1 MNRTAPKGSFLFDVL
16 TPHIYNDP
24 GVFRLLSFQRNCSII
39 DEREQEM
46 LVPAEVWTVAK
57 AEQGNAVLVRPL
69 GLDVAVPIFIAPLE
83 AQSILIGLGSVKMPR
98 PLTHDLFITV
108 LESLESSVNRVEITA
123 LKEGT
128 YYAKLILDSSGS
140 EIAVDARPSDCLA
153 LAVRVKCPIYIDEAV
168 VDEAGI
174 SVKMVEEKNRELRQE
189 QPASETTEET
199 EAPTVAE
206 VAPLVQEDEMATLR
220 KRLQTAID
228 EENYEEAARLRDRI
242 REIESA

>member
-1 MNRTAPKGSFLFDVL
+1 
-16 TPHIYNDP
+16 
-24 GVFRLLSFQRNCSII
+24 
-39 DEREQEM
+39 M

-108 LESLESSVNRVEITA
+108 LESLESSVNRVEITS
-123 LKEGT
+123 LREGT
-128 YYAKLILDSSGS
+128 YYAKLILESSGS

-174 SVKMVEEKNRELRQE
+174 SVKMVEEKNKELKPEDAPQL
-189 QPASETTEET
+189 SEEPETSQMT
-199 EAPTVAE
+199 EAAPMPPETV
-206 VAPLVQEDEMATLR
+206 MAGLR
-220 KRLQTAID
+220 KLLDAAIE
-228 EENYEEAARLRDRI
+228 EENYEEAARLRDKI
-242 REIESA
+242 RELESS

>member
-1 MNRTAPKGSFLFDVL
+1 
-16 TPHIYNDP
+16 
-24 GVFRLLSFQRNCSII
+24 
-39 DEREQEM
+39 M

-98 PLTHDLFITV
+98 PLTHDLFISV
-108 LESLESSVNRVEITA
+108 LESLESSVNRVEITS
-123 LKEGT
+123 LKDST
-128 YYAKLILDSSGS
+128 YYAKLILESAGS

-174 SVKMVEEKNRELRQE
+174 SVKMVEEKNREYATNRG
-189 QPASETTEET
+189 A
-199 EAPTVAE
+199 VAFFPKP
-206 VAPLVQEDEMATLR
+206 VNFDEMIKVIRATLSTDAG
-220 KRLQTAID
+220 KPPVPA
-228 EENYEEAARLRDRI
+228 
-242 REIESA
+242 

>member
-1 MNRTAPKGSFLFDVL
+1 
-16 TPHIYNDP
+16 
-24 GVFRLLSFQRNCSII
+24 
-39 DEREQEM
+39 M

-174 SVKMVEEKNRELRQE
+174 SVKMVEEKNRELKQGEMAGE
-189 QPASETTEET
+189 QPAEESETP
-199 EAPTVAE
+199 AVE
-206 VAPLVQEDEMATLR
+206 VAPAAQEDEMSSLR
-220 KRLQTAID
+220 KLLQAAIE

-242 REIESA
+242 REIEST

>member
-1 MNRTAPKGSFLFDVL
+1 
-16 TPHIYNDP
+16 
-24 GVFRLLSFQRNCSII
+24 
-39 DEREQEM
+39 M

-174 SVKMVEEKNRELRQE
+174 SVKMVEEKNRELKPEQE
-189 QPASETTEET
+189 AAGEQAEAAESET
-199 EAPTVAE
+199 PTVSE
-206 VAPLVQEDEMATLR
+206 VAPLVQEDEMSSLR
-220 KRLQTAID
+220 KLLQAAIE
-228 EENYEEAARLRDRI
+228 EENYEEAARLRDKI

>member
-1 MNRTAPKGSFLFDVL
+1 
-16 TPHIYNDP
+16 
-24 GVFRLLSFQRNCSII
+24 
-39 DEREQEM
+39 M

-83 AQSILIGLGSVKMPR
+83 AQSILIGMGSVKMPR

-108 LESLESSVNRVEITA
+108 LENLEASVNRVEITA

-128 YYAKLILDSSGS
+128 YYAKLVLEASGS

-153 LAVRVKCPIYIDEAV
+153 LAVRIKCPVYIDEAV

-174 SVKMVEEKNRELRQE
+174 SVKMVEEKSREARQE
-189 QPASETTEET
+189 ESSDLAIEGREAGPLPEISPLAQESEL
-199 EAPTVAE
+199 AG
-206 VAPLVQEDEMATLR
+206 L
-220 KRLQTAID
+220 KRRLETAIE
-228 EENYEEAARLRDRI
+228 EENYEDAARLRDRI
-242 REIESA
+242 RELESS

>member
-1 MNRTAPKGSFLFDVL
+1 
-16 TPHIYNDP
+16 
-24 GVFRLLSFQRNCSII
+24 
-39 DEREQEM
+39 M

-108 LESLESSVNRVEITA
+108 LESLESSINRVEITS

-128 YYAKLILDSSGS
+128 YFAKLILESSGS
-140 EIAVDARPSDCLA
+140 EISIDARPSDCLA

-174 SVKMVEEKNRELRQE
+174 SVKMVEEKNRELKSMD
-189 QPASETTEET
+189 PVVHATEDQDVPQMPEPSPMPPET
-199 EAPTVAE
+199 E
-206 VAPLVQEDEMATLR
+206 MAGLR
-220 KRLQTAID
+220 KALDAAIE
-228 EENYEEAARLRDRI
+228 EENYEEAAKLRDRI
-242 REIESA
+242 RELEST

>member
-1 MNRTAPKGSFLFDVL
+1 
-16 TPHIYNDP
+16 
-24 GVFRLLSFQRNCSII
+24 
-39 DEREQEM
+39 M

-98 PLTHDLFITV
+98 PLTHDLLITV
-108 LESLESSVNRVEITA
+108 MENLEASVNRVVITA

-128 YYAKLILDSSGS
+128 YYAKLILESSGS
-140 EIAVDARPSDCLA
+140 EIVIDARPSDCLA
-153 LAVRVKCPIYIDEAV
+153 LAVRMKCPIYIDEAV

-174 SVKMVEEKNRELRQE
+174 SVKMVEEKNREARQE
-189 QPASETTEET
+189 ESS
-199 EAPTVAE
+199 EAPTIPE
-206 VAPLVQEDEMATLR
+206 MPPLAQEAEMAGLR
-220 KRLQTAID
+220 KRLDTAIE

-242 REIESA
+242 RELEST

>member
-1 MNRTAPKGSFLFDVL
+1 
-16 TPHIYNDP
+16 
-24 GVFRLLSFQRNCSII
+24 
-39 DEREQEM
+39 M

-83 AQSILIGLGSVKMPR
+83 AQSILIGMGSVKMPR

-108 LESLESSVNRVEITA
+108 LENLEASVNRVEITA

-128 YYAKLILDSSGS
+128 YFAKLVLEASGS

-153 LAVRVKCPIYIDEAV
+153 LAVRIKCPIYIDEAV

-174 SVKMVEEKNRELRQE
+174 SVKMVEEKSREARQE
-189 QPASETTEET
+189 ESSEQAVEGREPGALPEIPPLAHET
-199 EAPTVAE
+199 E
-206 VAPLVQEDEMATLR
+206 MAGLK
-220 KRLQTAID
+220 KRLEAAIE

-242 REIESA
+242 RELENT

>member
-1 MNRTAPKGSFLFDVL
+1 
-16 TPHIYNDP
+16 
-24 GVFRLLSFQRNCSII
+24 
-39 DEREQEM
+39 M

-98 PLTHDLFITV
+98 PLTHDLFLTT
-108 LESLESSVNRVEITA
+108 LENLEASINRVEITA

-128 YYAKLILDSSGS
+128 YYAKLILESSGTEVS
-140 EIAVDARPSDCLA
+140 IDARPSDCLA

-174 SVKMVEEKNRELRQE
+174 SVKMVEEKNKELKADDPQLE
-189 QPASETTEET
+189 ASEEESGGSGDSAESSEG
-199 EAPTVAE
+199 EAVPLVPEISPVAHEAE
-206 VAPLVQEDEMATLR
+206 VTNLKKLLDV
-220 KRLQTAID
+220 AIE
-228 EENYEEAARLRDRI
+228 EENYEEAARLRDKI
-242 REIESA
+242 RELEKS

>member
-1 MNRTAPKGSFLFDVL
+1 M
-16 TPHIYNDP
+16 
-24 GVFRLLSFQRNCSII
+24 
-39 DEREQEM
+39 RESWKEM

-174 SVKMVEEKNRELRQE
+174 SVKMVEEKNRELKQE
-189 QPASETTEET
+189 QGAGETSTEESET
-199 EAPTVAE
+199 PTVTE
-206 VAPLVQEDEMATLR
+206 VAPLVQEDEMSSLR
-220 KRLQTAID
+220 KLLQAAID
-228 EENYEEAARLRDRI
+228 EENYEEAARLRDKI

>member
-1 MNRTAPKGSFLFDVL
+1 
-16 TPHIYNDP
+16 
-24 GVFRLLSFQRNCSII
+24 
-39 DEREQEM
+39 M

-83 AQSILIGLGSVKMPR
+83 AQSILIGMGSVKMPR
-98 PLTHDLFITV
+98 PLTHDLFLTA
-108 LESLESSVNRVEITA
+108 LENLEASINRVEITA

-140 EIAVDARPSDCLA
+140 EVSIDARPSDCLA

-174 SVKMVEEKNRELRQE
+174 SVKMVEEKSKELKSGE
-189 QPASETTEET
+189 AELPTPEEAEESAEEGGDEE
-199 EAPTVAE
+199 EAESAEPVPLVPEVSPVAHDAE
-206 VAPLVQEDEMATLR
+206 VSTL
-220 KRLQTAID
+220 KKLLDAAIE

-242 REIESA
+242 RELENS

>member
-1 MNRTAPKGSFLFDVL
+1 ME
-16 TPHIYNDP
+16 
-24 GVFRLLSFQRNCSII
+24 NCSII
-39 DEREQEM
+39 ESKRVRKM

-108 LESLESSVNRVEITA
+108 LESLESSVNRVEITS

-128 YYAKLILDSSGS
+128 YYAKLILESSGT

-153 LAVRVKCPIYIDEAV
+153 LAVRVKCPIYIDETV

-174 SVKMVEEKNRELRQE
+174 SVKMVEEKGRELKQIDPSTF
-189 QPASETTEET
+189 QTEEGEGET
-199 EAPTVAE
+199 ETLTETPTFQPE
-206 VAPLVQEDEMATLR
+206 TEMLSLKKLLDA
-220 KRLQTAID
+220 AIE
-228 EENYEEAARLRDRI
+228 EENYEEAARLRDKI
-242 REIESA
+242 RELENT

>member
-1 MNRTAPKGSFLFDVL
+1 
-16 TPHIYNDP
+16 
-24 GVFRLLSFQRNCSII
+24 
-39 DEREQEM
+39 M

-98 PLTHDLFITV
+98 PLTHDLFISV
-108 LESLESSVNRVEITA
+108 LENLESSVNRVEITS

-128 YYAKLILDSSGS
+128 YFAKLILESGGA

-174 SVKMVEEKNRELRQE
+174 SVKMVEEKNRELKQSDAGARSRPRSRKTPRSRRPAPCRRRPE
-189 QPASETTEET
+189 MARPASKALDARHRGRELRGSGQ
-199 EAPTVAE
+199 APGPHPGAGKHI
-206 VAPLVQEDEMATLR
+206 AG
-220 KRLQTAID
+220 
-228 EENYEEAARLRDRI
+228 
-242 REIESA
+242 

>member
-1 MNRTAPKGSFLFDVL
+1 
-16 TPHIYNDP
+16 
-24 GVFRLLSFQRNCSII
+24 
-39 DEREQEM
+39 M

-174 SVKMVEEKNRELRQE
+174 SVKMVEEKNRELKQE
-189 QPASETTEET
+189 HAGSDQPSEESES
-199 EAPTVAE
+199 PTVTE
-206 VAPLVQEDEMATLR
+206 VTPPVPEDEMSSLR
-220 KRLQTAID
+220 KLLQAAIE

>member
-1 MNRTAPKGSFLFDVL
+1 
-16 TPHIYNDP
+16 
-24 GVFRLLSFQRNCSII
+24 
-39 DEREQEM
+39 M

-98 PLTHDLFITV
+98 PLTHDLFLTT
-108 LESLESSVNRVEITA
+108 LENLEASINRVEITA

-128 YYAKLILDSSGS
+128 YFAKLILESSGS
-140 EIAVDARPSDCLA
+140 EVSIDARPSDCLA

-174 SVKMVEEKNRELRQE
+174 SVKMVEEKNKELK
-189 QPASETTEET
+189 SEGSSLEESSEEESEGSEESAESAEG
-199 EAPTVAE
+199 EAVPLVPEVSPVAHEAE
-206 VAPLVQEDEMATLR
+206 VSNLKKLLDA
-220 KRLQTAID
+220 AIE
-228 EENYEEAARLRDRI
+228 EENYEEAARLRDKI
-242 REIESA
+242 RELENS